1 MNAQQILTEQEAHFF
16 SFDPSSYNRIQH
28 KKKCLEIGTVLFHS
42 FPLIHSYSTFKALL
56 KCCILWE
63 VFLDADPLLRPPQD
77 AARPFLRAL
86 TIARISH
93 R

>member
-1 MNAQQILTEQEAHFF
+1 MLNKSLLNKRLISFRLILAAKIEF
-16 SFDPSSYNRIQH
+16 NI